1 MSLALVELCRDCDD
15 DLEHCH
21 GTVFRHEDGSF
32 ECLADPDCYA
42 PPEAHFSSLTCA
54 EADFCGETGLRSNS

>member
-1 MSLALVELCRDCDD
+1 MSLAMVELCRDCDD

-32 ECLADPDCYA
+32 ECLEDPDYYA
-42 PPEAHFSSLTCA
+42 PPEALRHL
-54 EADFCGETGLRSNS
+54 CGIGPRLRLRA